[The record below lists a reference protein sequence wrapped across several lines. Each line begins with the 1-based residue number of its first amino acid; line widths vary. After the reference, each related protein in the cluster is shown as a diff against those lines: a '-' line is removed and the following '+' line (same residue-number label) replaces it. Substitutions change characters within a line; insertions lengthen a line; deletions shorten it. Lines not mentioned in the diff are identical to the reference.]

1 MFAKDM
7 EIIEGPK
14 HFDIGIEFLE
24 MSKQDEEILKAFI
37 NSLQEKNKGLS
48 SHRGISSNLSS
59 NGLFISA
66 NRPFPPDTMLDIVIH
81 LPNRSTSKLK
91 GRVRRALKTLT
102 GRVIGTPVKSFK
114 NGMGV
119 EIIEKDTNYL
129 KFIKSSLA

>member
-1 MFAKDM
+1 MSAKDM

-59 NGLFISA
+59 NGLFIKCK
-66 NRPFPPDTMLDIVIH
+66 P
-81 LPNRSTSKLK
+81 
-91 GRVRRALKTLT
+91 
-102 GRVIGTPVKSFK
+102 
-114 NGMGV
+114 
-119 EIIEKDTNYL
+119 
-129 KFIKSSLA
+129 SLSPRYNA